1 MCVLRVDGNKY
12 RNREAEIESRC
23 NHKGDV
29 EYRMN
34 IKRLVH
40 LQDYYQDLAELV
52 RFEKIE
58 LPKGLTHIPDGYM
71 YGFKKEAE

>member
-1 MCVLRVDGNKY
+1 
-12 RNREAEIESRC
+12 
-23 NHKGDV
+23 
-29 EYRMN
+29 MN